1 MEHSPRGGLLS
12 SLKKNTG
19 GYKEMGPF
27 LADPNTGG
35 GEKYAFWG
43 SVADPD
49 GSKKL
54 LAGSDP
60 EPK

>member
-1 MEHSPRGGLLS
+1 
-12 SLKKNTG
+12 
-19 GYKEMGPF
+19 MGPF
-27 LADPNTGG
+27 LADPNTGGGG

>member
-1 MEHSPRGGLLS
+1 
-12 SLKKNTG
+12 
-19 GYKEMGPF
+19 MGPF
-27 LADPNTGG
+27 LADPNTGGGG

-60 EPK
+60 